1 MYHVNPKT
9 GEFGICHAKSPE
21 SCPFGICNH
30 NENLENLQRQQDLL
44 NEEINDYIPDCEDLQ
59 VEKIFKNLKQKEVT
73 EVTGWDWST
82 ENTEEIS
89 YDIYTYNGKEISSG
103 RNEEEYYD
111 GDYDEEEEITA
122 LIIAGEAQDKWITDK
137 VVLDYIQDNFEYLK
151 EYGDVHIGDDDE
163 LQYYDYNFK
172 NMDIAECFGNDLLS
186 YKNNDNEIKKRS
198 FHSCTFKNCDF
209 SKLSCD
215 KFEEVVDLTNSVFDN
230 CKFPKKIL
238 NINFNDSVFCE
249 CDFSNSDIDLTCDSE
264 QQYMLLILKIV
275 IFLVVI

>member
-1 MYHVNPKT
+1 M
-9 GEFGICHAKSPE
+9 
-21 SCPFGICNH
+21 
-30 NENLENLQRQQDLL
+30 L

-73 EVTGWDWST
+73 EVTGWNWST

-89 YDIYTYNGKEISSG
+89 YDIYTYKGKEISSG

-172 NMDIAECFGNDLLS
+172 NMDIVECFGNDLLIKANTFVLDS
-186 YKNNDNEIKKRS
+186 KMDNFSKSVLEVDYISDSVVKNTNFSKTKIKANTIYATN
-198 FHSCTFKNCDF
+198 FENCDF
-209 SKLSCD
+209 S
-215 KFEEVVDLTNSVFDN
+215 N
-230 CKFPKKIL
+230 CNLIFY
-238 NINFNDSVFCE
+238 DGE
-249 CDFSNSDIDLTCDSE
+249 IDLSKCYTNKANIKRME
-264 QQYMLLILKIV
+264 
-275 IFLVVI
+275 